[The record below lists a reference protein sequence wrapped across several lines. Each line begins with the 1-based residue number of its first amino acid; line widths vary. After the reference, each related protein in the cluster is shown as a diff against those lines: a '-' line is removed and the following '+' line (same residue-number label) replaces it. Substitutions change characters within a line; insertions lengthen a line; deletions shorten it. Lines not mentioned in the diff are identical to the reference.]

1 MTNLNLTY
9 DVIFNDENDSNS
21 MGFEMTKSEA
31 IDYIK
36 TWNGTDHTYFG
47 DYKGG
52 VVSVVDSEG
61 EEVYFEEVK

>member
-52 VVSVVDSEG
+52 IVSVVDSEG

>member
-52 VVSVVDSEG
+52 IVSVVDSEG
-61 EEVYFEEVK
+61 EEVYFDAVK